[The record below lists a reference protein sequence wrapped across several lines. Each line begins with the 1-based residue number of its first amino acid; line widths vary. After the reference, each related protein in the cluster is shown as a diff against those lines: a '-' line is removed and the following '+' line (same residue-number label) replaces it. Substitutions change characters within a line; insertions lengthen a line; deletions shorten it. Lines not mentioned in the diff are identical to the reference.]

1 MEVGLIKQINI
12 DHEMRESY
20 LSYAMS
26 VIVSRALPDARD
38 GLKPVQRRILYA
50 MYDMGLRPDSP
61 YRKSARVV
69 GEVLGKYHPH
79 GDQSVYEAMVRMA
92 QDFSMRY
99 MLVDGQGNFGSI
111 DGDSAAAM
119 RYTEAR
125 LSFSGYDLLADI
137 DKNTIDFEPNFD
149 DSLKQPTV
157 LPATIPNLLVNG
169 ASGIAVGM
177 ATSIPPHNLGEIVGA
192 LVYMIDN
199 WQRLDDIS
207 VNDLMRF
214 VQGPD
219 FPTGGLIARHRGED
233 DDADAIAAAY
243 ATGRGRLVVRAR
255 AHIEQME
262 RNKSRIVI
270 TEIPYQVNKTNLL
283 GRIADLHRDGR
294 LEGLTDLRDESDR
307 RGLRIIIETTRTVAA
322 EEVLAD
328 LFRLTP
334 LQSTFSIS
342 LLALVNNEPR
352 VLTLKQ
358 ALRVYL
364 EHRLEVIRRRS
375 EYELEKA
382 RQRAH
387 ILEGLLIALDNLD
400 EIIDIIRRSRTAET
414 ARANLIER
422 FKLSDVQAGAILD
435 MQLRRLAALE
445 RKKIQDEHKEKLAL
459 IKELTKLLSHP
470 DLMREQIKA
479 ELLAVSERFGDKRR
493 TQIVDT
499 VEGAILTSA
508 GLLPDEQGWI
518 MVGEKGTLGRSVG
531 DALPGMARKPL
542 EQPAALIRAN
552 TRDVL
557 YLITASGRAVGLPV
571 HRVPEATEIGK
582 GAPWSELSPLG
593 RDDRLAAA
601 LVLPGNGGPR
611 EGFLFLTTLAGVVK
625 RVRLEDLPG
634 VTTEPFTVI
643 NVAEDDALGWARVT
657 TGAQE
662 VLLATSSGMAIRFSE
677 DSVRPMGLP
686 ASGVMGIKIDNETD
700 GVVGMDV
707 VAPNGFLWSITD
719 NGLAKATPI
728 DDYPLQ
734 NRYGQGVINMRLPK
748 GASEVV
754 AATLLTRGANLIV
767 TTSGGVTKRLGLS
780 DTTIGARSVRPQPAL
795 TLAAKARVTGIVL
808 PLANGSAEKK
818 SAAEPAGDTGRRSRP
833 AERQPALV
841 EMTVEPV
848 ADLAVKPAR
857 AKATADKKATP
868 PTARPAPVDTKATAA
883 AAEPAVKPTRAR
895 VTGDKKATAPAAKP
909 PQARATAT
917 EKKATAPATEPAA
930 KPSRAKA
937 TADKTPAGSPAQPE
951 LPLGTAGGDSKAPT
965 AAKKK
970 APATAKAAPRAK
982 DNEKSTPPPA
992 SEPEKKRSKTKK
1004 AA

>member
-1 MEVGLIKQINI
+1 MEVGLIKQVNI
-12 DHEMRESY
+12 EKEMRESY

-26 VIVSRALPDARD
+26 VIVARALPDARD

-50 MYDMGLRPDSP
+50 MYDMGLRPDTP
-61 YRKSARVV
+61 YKKSARVV

-99 MLVDGQGNFGSI
+99 MLVDGQGNFGSV
-111 DGDSAAAM
+111 DGDTAAAM

-125 LSFSGYDLLADI
+125 MSAVGYDMMADI
-137 DKNTIDFEPNFD
+137 DKATVDFDSNFD
-149 DSLKQPTV
+149 DSLKEPSV

-169 ASGIAVGM
+169 SSGIAVGM
-177 ATSIPPHNLGEIVGA
+177 ATSIPPHNLGEIVNA
-192 LVYMIDN
+192 LVYMLDN

-219 FPTGGLIARHRGED
+219 FPTGGLIARHRGEE
-233 DDADAIAAAY
+233 DDADAIASAY
-243 ATGRGRLVVRAR
+243 ATGRGRLIVRAR

-270 TEIPYQVNKTNLL
+270 TELPYQVNKTNLL
-283 GRIADLHRDGR
+283 GRIADLHREGR

-364 EHRLEVIRRRS
+364 EHRLEVVRRRS
-375 EYELEKA
+375 EYDLEKA

-400 EIIDIIRRSRTAET
+400 EVIAIIRRSRTADT
-414 ARANLIER
+414 ARTNLIDR
-422 FKLSDVQAGAILD
+422 FKLSEAQAQAILD

-459 IKELTKLLSHP
+459 IKELTKLLGHAE
-470 DLMREQIKA
+470 LMRELIKA

-499 VEGAILTSA
+499 VEGEVFSSV
-508 GLLPDEQGWI
+508 GLLPDEKGWI
-518 MVGEKGTLGRSVG
+518 MVGEKGTLGRAVG
-531 DALPGMARKPL
+531 ETLPGMARKPL
-542 EQPAALIRAN
+542 EQPAALLRAG
-552 TRDVL
+552 TRDIL

-571 HRVPEATEIGK
+571 HRVPEAAELGK
-582 GAPWSELSPLG
+582 GAPWSELTPLS

-601 LVLPGNGGPR
+601 LILPGDGRLR

-634 VTTEPFTVI
+634 VTTEAFTVI
-643 NVAEDDALGWARVT
+643 NVADDDALGWARVT
-657 TGAQE
+657 SGTQE
-662 VLLATSSGMAIRFSE
+662 VLLATSSGQAIRFSE

-686 ASGVMGIKIDNETD
+686 AAGVMGIKLDSETD
-700 GVVGMDV
+700 GVVGMDI
-707 VAPNGFLWSITD
+707 VAPNAFLWSITD

-754 AATLLTRGANLIV
+754 AAALLTRGATLIV
-767 TTSGGVTKRLGLS
+767 TTSGGVTKKLGLS

-795 TLAAKARVTGIVL
+795 TLAAKSRVTGAVL
-808 PLANGSAEKK
+808 PVTNGTS
-818 SAAEPAGDTGRRSRP
+818 D
-833 AERQPALV
+833 Q
-841 EMTVEPV
+841 
-848 ADLAVKPAR
+848 
-857 AKATADKKATP
+857 
-868 PTARPAPVDTKATAA
+868 
-883 AAEPAVKPTRAR
+883 
-895 VTGDKKATAPAAKP
+895 
-909 PQARATAT
+909 
-917 EKKATAPATEPAA
+917 
-930 KPSRAKA
+930 
-937 TADKTPAGSPAQPE
+937 KT
-951 LPLGTAGGDSKAPT
+951 T
-965 AAKKK
+965 
-970 APATAKAAPRAK
+970 
-982 DNEKSTPPPA
+982 PPA
-992 SEPEKKRSKTKK
+992 SEPEKKRTRTKK

>member
-137 DKNTIDFEPNFD
+137 DKNTIEFEPNFD

-283 GRIADLHRDGR
+283 GRIADLHREGR

-375 EYELEKA
+375 EYELERA

-387 ILEGLLIALDNLD
+387 ILEGLLVALDNLD
-400 EIIDIIRRSRTAET
+400 EVIDIIRRSRTADT

-459 IKELTKLLSHP
+459 IKELTKLLAHP
-470 DLMREQIKA
+470 ELMRGEIKT

-518 MVGEKGTLGRSVG
+518 MVSEKGTLGRSIG

-542 EQPAALIRAN
+542 EQPAALLRAS
-552 TRDVL
+552 TRDVI

-593 RDDRLAAA
+593 RNDRLAAA

-625 RVRLEDLPG
+625 RVRLDDLPG

-662 VLLATSSGMAIRFSE
+662 VLLSTSSGLAIRFSE

-686 ASGVMGIKIDNETD
+686 ASGVMGIKLDETD
-700 GVVGMDV
+700 GVVGMDL
-707 VAPNGFLWSITD
+707 VAPGGFLWSITD

-795 TLAAKARVTGIVL
+795 TLAAKARVTGVVL
-808 PLANGSAEKK
+808 PAANGSAEKK
-818 SAAEPAGDTGRRSRP
+818 SVAEPARDTARRSRP
-833 AERQPALV
+833 TESQPALV
-841 EMTVEPV
+841 ELTVAPV
-848 ADLAVKPAR
+848 AELIARQPR
-857 AKATADKKATP
+857 AKTTADKKATTP
-868 PTARPAPVDTKATAA
+868 
-883 AAEPAVKPTRAR
+883 AAEPPAKPPRAKPA
-895 VTGDKKATAPAAKP
+895 DKKATAPVSDAAAKP
-909 PQARATAT
+909 TRATATADKKTTASTTRPPQAKATAT
-917 EKKATAPATEPAA
+917 EKKAEPAA
-930 KPSRAKA
+930 KPTRARA
-937 TADKTPAGSPAQPE
+937 TADKKPSAPPAQPE
-951 LPLGTAGGDSKAPT
+951 LPLLAAVADEKAP
-965 AAKKK
+965 ASKKK
-970 APATAKAAPRAK
+970 APAAKTAPPNEG
-982 DNEKSTPPPA
+982 NEKSTPPPA
-992 SEPEKKRSKTKK
+992 SEPEKKQSKTKK